1 MLKQNTSLTGL
12 YVKGISRCYPISYA
26 PLLKIYTAG
35 NKIGETGIK
44 AIQEAMKTNTT
55 LVNLG
60 IDGFFHCFNHG
71 DEEAF
76 LTWFV
81 NYRK

>member
-1 MLKQNTSLTGL
+1 M
-12 YVKGISRCYPISYA
+12 
-26 PLLKIYTAG
+26 YTAG

-44 AIQEAMKTNTT
+44 AIQEAMKANTT

-71 DEEAF
+71 DEETL
-76 LTWFV
+76 LTWLV
-81 NYRK
+81 NFIGNEFGLKGMKVIGDMFKSAFKWG

>member
-1 MLKQNTSLTGL
+1 MH
-12 YVKGISRCYPISYA
+12 PFFEM
-26 PLLKIYTAG
+26 KIAG

-44 AIQEAMKTNTT
+44 ALQEAMKTNTT

-60 IDGFFHCFNHG
+60 IDGFFIVFNHG
-71 DEEAF
+71 DEEEF
-76 LTWFV
+76 LTWLV

>member
-1 MLKQNTSLTGL
+1 M
-12 YVKGISRCYPISYA
+12 
-26 PLLKIYTAG
+26 YTTG

-60 IDGFFHCFNHG
+60 IDGFFIVSIMEMRKHLLHG
-71 DEEAF
+71 
-76 LTWFV
+76 L
-81 NYRK
+81 